1 MMPFY
6 PYYYKQ
12 LSEGGLRHTALL
24 QPNTLRLFQQLTGK
38 SSVRDTETAIQQE
51 FGLLS
56 GTRTATKCMEKME
69 SFCAMPF
76 LVRME
81 LQKVTVK
88 RNIQMKHILTGIL
101 WKKEIGKMA
110 HLKVEFYAMNTKGLQ
125 NN

>member
-1 MMPFY
+1 MSSALYKEKESIIEGLPSFTGTMVKEYFSCIDFKKEEEKAVCYVKDKEQLKKAFLQFMMPFY

-12 LSEGGLRHTALL
+12 LSEG
-24 QPNTLRLFQQLTGK
+24 
-38 SSVRDTETAIQQE
+38 EIAIQQE

-81 LQKVTVK
+81 L
-88 RNIQMKHILTGIL
+88 
-101 WKKEIGKMA
+101 
-110 HLKVEFYAMNTKGLQ
+110 
-125 NN
+125 

>member
-1 MMPFY
+1 MKEYFSCIDFKKEEEKAVCYVKDKEQLKKAFLQFMMPFY

-12 LSEGGLRHTALL
+12 LSEADFVTQHCFSQIHSACSSSLL
-24 QPNTLRLFQQLTGK
+24 VK

-56 GTRTATKCMEKME
+56 GTRTATKCTEKME

-81 LQKVTVK
+81 L
-88 RNIQMKHILTGIL
+88 
-101 WKKEIGKMA
+101 
-110 HLKVEFYAMNTKGLQ
+110 
-125 NN
+125 